1 MANKV
6 ERKEW
11 LAKVYQLRPGY
22 FFSFPQ
28 PHEMQIRLKSWGES
42 LIWLRGRE
50 GENWVSHFF
59 SGLDGSHRL
68 EELFQR
74 VPKEHH
80 ENVSKILTA
89 LRPRFLIESPLGT
102 TMDRMQKSW
111 QQLLGVRGTA
121 MEEYQ
126 TALAEAHVLILGAGK
141 LGSRFAT
148 GLAQW
153 NPQQLIIVDDEQ
165 ITRND
170 IGESPAYAFSEV
182 GENRGE
188 ALAKT
193 INRMAGR
200 TLAEGVKVFYDDLQ
214 GLRERIEN
222 STHVFVAVDHF
233 SPALYDK
240 VNHITLEKKVR
251 WSFLLVDGW
260 DLYVGPTFFPE
271 QSGCYHCLEQVK
283 KSDMKEPASYEAF
296 RESLIGGEKAPDLC
310 SPIAADLAAGFLAAD
325 AIHLFGMMPQRID
338 AEAGLTIGRQ
348 LHVNLRTFDAYF
360 HPLIKKPRCKVCGTA

>member
-1 MANKV
+1 MINK
-6 ERKEW
+6 EAHEEW
-11 LAKVYQLRPGY
+11 LDKVYQLRPGY
-22 FFSFPQ
+22 FFSFPK

-50 GENWVSHFF
+50 GEDWVSHFF

-68 EELFQR
+68 RELIQR
-74 VPKEHH
+74 VPREYH
-80 ENVSKILTA
+80 ENVFKMLAA
-89 LRPRFLIESPLGT
+89 LRPRFLIESTLST
-102 TMDRMQKSW
+102 TTRIEKRW
-111 QQLLGVRGTA
+111 QQILGVRATA

-126 TALAEAHVLILGAGK
+126 KALAEARVLIFGAGK

-148 GLAQW
+148 SLAQW
-153 NPQQLIIVDDEQ
+153 NPQQLMIVDDEK

-170 IGESPAYAFSEV
+170 IEESPAYAFFEV

-200 TLAEGVKVFYDDLQ
+200 TLAEGVNLSYEDLQ

-222 STHVFVAVDHF
+222 STHVFVAIDRY

-240 VNHITLEKKVR
+240 VNHIALEKKVR

-271 QSGCYHCLEQVK
+271 QSGCYHCLELTK
-283 KSDMKEPASYEAF
+283 KSDMQKPASYEAF
-296 RESLIGGEKAPDLC
+296 RESLIRGEKAPDLC

-325 AIHLFGMMPQRID
+325 AIHLFGLMPQRIE
-338 AEAGLTIGRQ
+338 AEASLTIGRQ

-360 HPLIKKPRCKVCGTA
+360 HPMIKKPRCTVCGTV